1 VSIDR
6 TNRLIRQIHLATLR
20 MLLADLP
27 EPISEQHHRDELRF
41 QISGADD
48 LTVWADALDCPAE
61 IVVSDT
67 TDGYRHL
74 TVTGQIDG
82 YRIEVVQVVR
92 LSGGESDA

>member
-1 VSIDR
+1 MSIDR
-6 TNRLIRQIHLATLR
+6 TNRLIRQIHLATLLMQR
-20 MLLADLP
+20 EDLP
-27 EPISEQHHRDELRF
+27 QPICEQHHREALHL
-41 QISGADD
+41 QISAADD
-48 LTVWADALDCPAE
+48 LTVWADAPDCPAE